1 MREGANT
8 SVTSL
13 VDHLFRHESG
23 RMVSAL
29 TRIFGIHNL
38 ALAEDV
44 VQEAFLKACQEWRLN
59 PIPPNPSAWL
69 LVTARN
75 RAIDAIRR
83 HRHQVAFSED
93 ITHLLNSE
101 YTAAGTVDGMFLD
114 DEIADSQLRMIFT
127 CCHPALPAEMRI
139 PLTLRTLSG
148 FGIQEIAAALLTN
161 GETITK
167 RLYRARQCIREQEIR
182 FEIPAGGDL
191 EKRLETVYTVLY
203 LLFNE
208 GYNSGRAGELI
219 RKDLCAEAMRLCLL
233 LSQHRVGDR
242 PRTYALLSLM
252 CFHASRFDSRMTRDN
267 EIVLLQDQDRST
279 WDGELI
285 RRGEYYLGRAAEGE
299 EVSEY
304 HIEAAISAQYALAP
318 SFHETDWI
326 LIAGLYDALLTL
338 KANPLVKLNRAVVL
352 GRIHGPQVA
361 IEEIHRIDGWERLA
375 SRHYLYNAVLGQLY
389 IEADDH
395 IRARECIT
403 RAGALTTSEAEKRL
417 LARKLDTLRP
427 PN

>member
-8 SVTSL
+8 PVTSL

-29 TRIFGIHNL
+29 TRVFGIHNL

-83 HRHQVAFSED
+83 NRHQIAFSED

-101 YTAAGTVDGMFLD
+101 YTAAGTVHEMFLD

-127 CCHPALPAEMRI
+127 CCHPSLPAEMRI

-148 FGIQEIAAALLTN
+148 FGVQEIAAALLTN
-161 GETITK
+161 GETVTK
-167 RLYRARQCIREQEIR
+167 RLYRARQRIRERDIR
-182 FEIPAGGDL
+182 FEIPAGDDL
-191 EKRLETVYTVLY
+191 AARLETVYTVLY

-208 GYNSGRAGELI
+208 GYNSGKAEELI

-242 PRTYALLSLM
+242 PKTYALLSLM
-252 CFHASRFDSRMTRDN
+252 CFHASRFESRMTPGN

-279 WDGELI
+279 WDAELI
-285 RRGEYYLGRAAEGE
+285 RRGEYYLDRAAEGE

-304 HIEAAISAQYALAP
+304 HIEAAIAAQYALAP
-318 SFHETDWI
+318 SFQDTDWI
-326 LIAGLYDALLTL
+326 LIAGLYEALVTL

-352 GRIHGPQVA
+352 GRIHGPHAA

-395 IRARECIT
+395 ERARDFIT
-403 RAGALTTSEAEKRL
+403 RAGALTTSDAEKRL
-417 LARKLDTLRP
+417 LARKLDALRP